1 MSISFSEKDTLL
13 LEKLN
18 RRSWSHSFSPESDID
33 WDSTTTPE
41 EYRSLYD
48 AWSLL
53 LGTRHEDALSDEQCV
68 RFAKYQ
74 QMNLMMGTALF
85 ERYALANFESLYGD
99 DSNLAYQEYV
109 SHLIKEET
117 YHYVLFARANECI
130 AESDPELRAL
140 PIRPLKIYL
149 AIVLFMLRYVPS
161 RRMRHGMFFYL
172 LRFIEEIT
180 LQANSMT
187 KKTIARDDSLV
198 LRVAEDIN
206 DMPEVRIPLGSGIA
220 GAVAQTG
227 RSIRIDDAYADP
239 RFNQNVDKQTG
250 YRTHSILSL
259 PVKDSSGH
267 VFAVAQLLNRKDG
280 QPFDQ
285 GDEQRFANFIQSIGV
300 ILETLESLSVSKA
313 TAGRQTE

>member
-1 MSISFSEKDTLL
+1 MSISFSEKDALL

-33 WDSTTTPE
+33 WGSSTTPE

-53 LGTRHEDALSDEQCV
+53 LGTRHEAALNDEQCI

-99 DSNLAYQEYV
+99 DSNPAYQEYV

-117 YHYVLFARANECI
+117 YHYVLFARANERI

-140 PIRPLKIYL
+140 PFRPFKIYL
-149 AIVLFMLRYVPS
+149 AVVLFMLRYVPS

-187 KKTIARDDSLV
+187 KKTIARGDSLI
-198 LRVAEDIN
+198 LRVWELHAIDEARHVAFDDLMMRNARFPGVWGKI
-206 DMPEVRIPLGSGIA
+206 PGWLTIPLCI
-220 GAVAQTG
+220 GASLLINLNEIWAARQLGVRVGYHELPMLMKKTTAPFK
-227 RSIRIDDAYADP
+227 RKV
-239 RFNQNVDKQTG
+239 FN
-250 YRTHSILSL
+250 
-259 PVKDSSGH
+259 
-267 VFAVAQLLNRKDG
+267 LLFNSA
-280 QPFDQ
+280 P
-285 GDEQRFANFIQSIGV
+285 
-300 ILETLESLSVSKA
+300 
-313 TAGRQTE
+313 